1 MLKGHIE
8 DCFKING
15 KQTIKMPKITE
26 NVKFKNFERKII
38 SPFMIYADFESILVP
53 TDNRKQSLNESYS
66 NKYQK
71 HIASN
76 YGYELVWVDDTFSK
90 PVKSY
95 LGEDALYNFI
105 SSMIEESEYS
115 CDVMKKHLS
124 KNLS

>member
-1 MLKGHIE
+1 
-8 DCFKING
+8 
-15 KQTIKMPKITE
+15 MPKITE

-53 TDNRKQSLNESYS
+53 KDNRKQSLNESYS

-105 SSMIEESEYS
+105 SSMIEESKYS

-124 KNLS
+124 KGLS